1 MRVLLKRLG
10 LMLAILCVAIQ
21 LYRPERSNPP
31 VDRPRAIQAHLE
43 VSPAAARVLDRSCR
57 DCHTQETR
65 WPWYSNVAPA
75 SWFVANHVNHARSHL
90 NLSDWAAYS
99 PEDVRHH
106 LEEMCQL
113 VRKGEMPLPS
123 YLWIHRHARP
133 SSEDVQALCD
143 WTQAAVR
150 QLVERAVSAS
160 TEGVGEGGTPR
171 RAPGPQLPASA
182 LPPGGMP

>member
-10 LMLAILCVAIQ
+10 LTLATLFVAIQ
-21 LYRPERSNPP
+21 FFRPQRSNPP
-31 VDRPRAIQAHLE
+31 VDGRRAIQAHLE
-43 VSPAAARVLDRSCR
+43 VTPAAARVLDRSCR

-75 SWFVANHVNHARSHL
+75 SWLVADHVNHARSHM

-99 PEDVRHH
+99 PEDARHN
-106 LEEMCQL
+106 LERMCRLARQ
-113 VRKGEMPLPS
+113 GEMPLPS
-123 YLWIHRHARP
+123 YLWIHRSARP

-150 QLVERAVSAS
+150 QMVERAVSAS
-160 TEGVGEGGTPR
+160 TEDVD
-171 RAPGPQLPASA
+171 
-182 LPPGGMP
+182 